1 MGAFSSSKS
10 EPKWC
15 PEVPKSSPGAPD
27 GTVGV
32 TPATADYLTIPNTRL
47 RERQGAPGLH
57 FGSILAPILES
68 FWVCFW
74 ELKSITFLVCF
85 CMPFGVDLG
94 AFWEP
99 KLRTLGAWR
108 GTGSEKAILQKPLFY
123 LQKTMFFE
131 VRRPRGRP
139 QIQTMC
145 PETDPENKSENH
157 AFFCDFGSQNGA
169 QMGPKPHPKSAKKQ
183 VRKQRGPGVQ
193 GGGPRRST
201 GVGRRQWRRPG
212 GEGEGGR

>member
-99 KLRTLGAWR
+99 KWMTLGAW
-108 GTGSEKAILQKPLFY
+108 GGPGSEKAILQKPLFY
-123 LQKTMFFE
+123 LRKTMFLLCAE
-131 VRRPRGRP
+131 ASRSRPNAEK
-139 QIQTMC
+139 TC
-145 PETDPENKSENH
+145 PGTDPENRSEIMRIF
-157 AFFCDFGSQNGA
+157 ALLA
-169 QMGPKPHPKSAKKQ
+169 PKMGPKSHPKSAK
-183 VRKQRGPGVQ
+183 
-193 GGGPRRST
+193 T
-201 GVGRRQWRRPG
+201 
-212 GEGEGGR
+212 